1 MEADREPEFAYPG
14 CQPASCPGGPA
25 PDRVSAAPPPG
36 GAGGADCAICLRRG
50 GRTDHRLARSRRCR
64 DSAAAFQQHGP
75 RGLALVAVVALPAT
89 TLAWLAACG
98 HRRTADTS
106 IVAGIL
112 LAGWI
117 LVELAFIREL
127 SFFQP
132 VYFVLGILLIW
143 AGATTRRH
151 EAGHSKA
158 DDEHAA

>member
-1 MEADREPEFAYPG
+1 VDAGDLMT
-14 CQPASCPGGPA
+14 AS
-25 PDRVSAAPPPG
+25 
-36 GAGGADCAICLRRG
+36 RG
-50 GRTDHRLARSRRCR
+50 SLDLGV
-64 DSAAAFQQHGP
+64 AAAARLPFHSMVLG
-75 RGLALVAVVALPAT
+75 GLALVAVVALPAM

-127 SFFQP
+127 SFFHP

-158 DDEHAA
+158 DDEQAA